1 MNRRMSATS
10 LLAGALLLAGPP
22 LVWQA
27 SLPAAQAGDTA
38 ALTSGPLDQP
48 APATGPDRG
57 DLSAA
62 DDDAGAAAAPAA
74 EPGVPV
80 RVRAGAIG
88 LDAPIDAVGLEDDG
102 TMEIPDAVDRVGWYE
117 PGVRPGQDG
126 SAVLAGHVDSRTEGQ
141 GALFELRR
149 LEPGDV
155 LHLTD
160 DAGAVQRFDVV
171 ARTTHPR
178 DELPIDELFRWEGP
192 RQLQIITC
200 GGAFDPAAGGY
211 ADNVVITA
219 VPVGP
224 PVTTPDTRA
233 TTTRR

>member
-1 MNRRMSATS
+1 MNRRMTATS
-10 LLAGALLLAGPP
+10 LLVGGLLLAAPP
-22 LVWQA
+22 LIWQA
-27 SLPAAQAGDTA
+27 SLPSAQAGDTA
-38 ALTSGPLDQP
+38 ALTAVRLDERPTTRDAPEPTTRDAPP
-48 APATGPDRG
+48 AV
-57 DLSAA
+57 
-62 DDDAGAAAAPAA
+62 A

-80 RVRAGAIG
+80 RVRAEAIG
-88 LDAPIDAVGLEDDG
+88 LDAPIDPVALEGDG
-102 TMEIPDAVDRVGWYE
+102 TMEIPDAVDRIGWYA
-117 PGVRPGQDG
+117 PGVRPGQAG

-160 DAGAVQRFDVV
+160 DDGAVQRFDVV
-171 ARTTHPR
+171 ARSTHPR
-178 DELPIDELFRWEGP
+178 DALPIDELFRWEGP

-200 GGAFDPAAGGY
+200 GGAFDPARGGY

-224 PVTTPDTRA
+224 PVTGVDARA
-233 TTTRR
+233 VTSRR